1 MLDSI
6 FNIPQTADNMY
17 IPHAKDLLD
26 GVPSSGSVGVIPS
39 YLPNFRLVHKRCFGF
54 FCSRLHCCYPAT
66 FRSADLLR
74 AMAASY

>member
-39 YLPNFRLVHKRCFGF
+39 YLPNFRLIH
-54 FCSRLHCCYPAT
+54 
-66 FRSADLLR
+66 
-74 AMAASY
+74 